1 MFIVLSPANHFGSCT
16 GRVGEYQ
23 KSGVMNSLKKGGE
36 SDFVFKTEEDF

>member
-1 MFIVLSPANHFGSCT
+1 MQLGTLSCPAA

-36 SDFVFKTEEDF
+36 SEFVFKTEEDF